1 MCSEPK
7 KHNSSEQEGKTMSVK
22 KSIANHVLGSTITK
36 AFTLSLGLG
45 LALTPIQMSLAEN
58 ADEVFT
64 LT

>member
-1 MCSEPK
+1 MNPK
-7 KHNSSEQEGKTMSVK
+7 KHTSSKQEGKTMSVQK
-22 KSIANHVLGSTITK
+22 NVANHVLSSTITK

-64 LT
+64 